1 MEIRDLLTL
10 HPHRT
15 GTTIKDRKRR
25 KTSTSTIQV
34 MIRGKRRRR
43 TFSKIIGKI
52 SGTAQAW
59 TVKSSSS
66 QKRARVRT
74 FIGRRLSESNENIK
88 EEVEM
93 RVPAPQK
100 TPSGK
105 MVEASH
111 IAAISILKVKIHSSS
126 SRNGH
131 IVKRRRKKLKKMSF
145 TDNITKNTTSSRASN
160 ISRGKPMRR
169 KGQATTKIA
178 TSISLNQLGSAR
190 NRSRR
195 HTRNMNPKKIPCSTR

>member
-1 MEIRDLLTL
+1 MEIRDLLSL

-59 TVKSSSS
+59 TVKSSS

-160 ISRGKPMRR
+160 ISRGKPMRG

-190 NRSRR
+190 NRSQR